1 VYRFAL
7 RPKWILSHLFV
18 IALVV
23 TMVNLGLW
31 QHRKLVHRKAD
42 NRLVEQNL
50 TAPVVPLEGLLTP
63 KSTGDAVARA
73 ANRHVT
79 VSGTYEPDAQVIVRS
94 RSLDGDPGS
103 WVLTPLR
110 RTDGSLIVV
119 NRGWIPNDGSFLAV
133 PRQYVVPSG
142 VVRVEGLLQPPQTRG
157 ALGPKDPPT
166 GRLTNLARADIARMA
181 KQLDGPVV
189 PAWVQ
194 LQKERPAP
202 AAGAD
207 APRILAPPELDEGPY
222 FSYTVQWFI
231 FSTIA
236 VVGYPLILRR
246 NAREQLERAGAEDD
260 ADSPD
265 EGDELQPDPAHEAGV
280 SADGRA

>member
-31 QHRKLVHRKAD
+31 QHRKLVHRKAA
-42 NRLVEQNL
+42 NQLIEQNL
-50 TAPVVPLEGLLTP
+50 TSPVVPLEALLTP
-63 KSTGDAVARA
+63 RSGTDAVAGA
-73 ANRHVT
+73 ANRRVT

-110 RTDGSLIVV
+110 RTDGSIVVV

-133 PRQYVVPSG
+133 PHQYVLPSG
-142 VVRVEGLLQPPQTRG
+142 VVHVEGLLQPPQTRG
-157 ALGPKDPPT
+157 AFGPKDPPT
-166 GRLTNLARADIARMA
+166 GKLTNLARADIARYA

-194 LQKERPAP
+194 LQKETPAP

-222 FSYTVQWFI
+222 FSYSVQWFI

-246 NAREQLERAGAEDD
+246 NAREQLERADEPDD
-260 ADSPD
+260 ADSED
-265 EGDELQPDPAHEAGV
+265 EGDGPEVDPAHEAGV

>member
-31 QHRKLVHRKAD
+31 QHRKLDHRKAS
-42 NRLVEQNL
+42 NRVVEQNL
-50 TAPVVPLEGLLTP
+50 AAPGVPIDRLVTTT
-63 KSTGDAVARA
+63 SSDDAVARV

-110 RTDGSLIVV
+110 RSDGSLVVV

-133 PRQYVVPSG
+133 PRQYVLPTG
-142 VVRVEGLLQPPQTRG
+142 VVHVEGLLQPPQTRG
-157 ALGPKDPPT
+157 AFGPRDPPT
-166 GRLTNLARADIARMA
+166 GTLTNLARADIARYA

-194 LQKERPAP
+194 LQKETPAP
-202 AAGAD
+202 AAGTD

-222 FSYTVQWFI
+222 FSYFVQWFI

-246 NAREQLERAGAEDD
+246 NARERLERVNDGDD
-260 ADSPD
+260 ADSED
-265 EGDELQPDPAHEAGV
+265 EGDLPEVDPAHEAGV